1 MDVSTGEIAKDF
13 MIECHI
19 SNIDDV
25 IKYHINL
32 LFVTPIAIGE
42 ISKKQIK
49 VYPMLPIA
57 SNEGESFSILFN
69 KPTNNPMTGQTIY
82 DRVEVA
88 KCTLTQW
95 NIQEYV
101 MTIIQIT
108 SKEDFD
114 TIGGIKGTGLFYLQK
129 DLPEPK
135 NVMTDNTENNWKK

>member
-1 MDVSTGEIAKDF
+1 
-13 MIECHI
+13 
-19 SNIDDV
+19 
-25 IKYHINL
+25 
-32 LFVTPIAIGE
+32 
-42 ISKKQIK
+42 
-49 VYPMLPIA
+49 MLPIA

-82 DRVEVA
+82 DRVEIA

-101 MTIIQIT
+101 MTITQIT

-114 TIGGIKGTGLFYLQK
+114 TIGVIKGTGLFYLQK

-135 NVMTDNTENNWKK
+135 NVMTDNTENNRKK